1 MFCALHTQR
10 FSICGGQSTHLNA
23 APFGMFSRLKSLIE
37 PKDVTLRHFFP
48 PSHHTNRSK
57 SCEHFARIIGE
68 LFFEF
73 AQFPRT

>member
-10 FSICGGQSTHLNA
+10 FSIFGGQSTHLHA
-23 APFGMFSRLKSLIE
+23 APFGMFSRLKSFMD
-37 PKDVTLRHFFP
+37 PKDVTFRHFLP
-48 PSHHTNRSK
+48 PSHQTKRSK

-73 AQFPRT
+73 AQLPRT